1 MRRPKALRP
10 LTPAGG
16 MVPDGSP
23 PVTLEQSYALC
34 RQLNKRYGTTYY
46 WSTLLLPRVK
56 RHHVH
61 ALYGFCRYADDIV
74 DEPPGIGPLGVGAAG
89 VDMVAVQ
96 GEALAALGR
105 RFFADVARGRSDD
118 PVLKAVV
125 HTVKAFD
132 IDPECF
138 RRFMSSMTMDL
149 TVTEYETWGD
159 LRGYMDGSAAV
170 VGEMMLPILEPVDAA
185 AAPHARDLG
194 DAFQLT
200 NFLRDVAEDL
210 DRGRIYLPQA
220 DLRRFGADP
229 RLRVVTPEWEEFMR
243 FEIARCR
250 RLYVSA
256 DIGIGMLPPRSA
268 KCVRAAR
275 LLYSRILDVI
285 AKQGYDVFSRRAT
298 VPTWQ
303 KALVVGSLLAPARRP
318 ATRS

>member
-1 MRRPKALRP
+1 MTPRWARRSP
-10 LTPAGG
+10 TPGDGG
-16 MVPDGSP
+16 RVA
-23 PVTLEQSYALC
+23 TLEESYALC
-34 RQLNKRYGTTYY
+34 RQLNRRHGTTYY
-46 WSTLLLPRVK
+46 WSTMLLPRVK

-61 ALYGFCRYADDIV
+61 ALYAFCRYADDIV
-74 DEPPGIGPLGVGAAG
+74 DEPDASAAPT
-89 VDMVAVQ
+89 A
-96 GEALAALGR
+96 EAAEAALAELGR
-105 RFFADVARGRSDD
+105 RFFADLERGRSDD

-125 HTVKAFD
+125 HTVRAFD

-138 RRFMSSMTMDL
+138 HRFLRSMSMDL
-149 TVTEYETWGD
+149 TITTYETWKD
-159 LRGYMDGSAAV
+159 LRCYMDGSAAV
-170 VGEMMLPILEPVDAA
+170 IGEMMLPILEPLDPA

-210 DRGRIYLPQA
+210 DRGRVYLPQE
-220 DLRRFGADP
+220 DLRRYGADP
-229 RLRVVTPEWEEFMR
+229 SRREVTPEWVELMR

-268 KCVRAAR
+268 RCVRAAR

-285 AKQGYDVFSRRAT
+285 ETQGYDVFSRRAR

-303 KALVVGSLLAPARRP
+303 KAALAAKLVPIS
-318 ATRS
+318 T